1 MITDVVCDKLLNAMN
16 KITFPTAQV
25 LLDLEQKQYS
35 ITGSTQMFHVGSL
48 ELRTDSQP
56 YARRH
61 PRTVGQRSV
70 LVSDDQFLSK
80 PTGPRRCPPERNVL
94 DGSGRGSSRAK
105 LPDIHC
111 TSLMYRS
118 CTFAILSRVVSVTVV
133 IMCFTKVVSE
143 ITSVDTRPP

>member
-94 DGSGRGSSRAK
+94 DRSGRGSSRAK
-105 LPDIHC
+105 LP
-111 TSLMYRS
+111 SQ
-118 CTFAILSRVVSVTVV
+118 VVSFAGYPLYIVRLDTDE
-133 IMCFTKVVSE
+133 MHAP
-143 ITSVDTRPP
+143 VDETWYPGSQNVNIGDLDT